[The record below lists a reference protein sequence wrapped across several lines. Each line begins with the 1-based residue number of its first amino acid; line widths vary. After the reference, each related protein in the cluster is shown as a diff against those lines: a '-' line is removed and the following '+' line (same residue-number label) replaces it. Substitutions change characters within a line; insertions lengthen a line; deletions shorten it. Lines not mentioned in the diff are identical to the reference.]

1 MAGYKMNRFKD
12 LLKATGIVL
21 LISVSS
27 ILIYDIYM
35 NIEVESYGEE
45 EIKVS
50 RTSQLV
56 EQEESSKQNI
66 SDIIENVSDAIVGI
80 SKLQNKGSSIFSNE
94 STEQLG
100 LGSGVILSEDGYILS
115 NQHVSGDKYSSCYIT
130 TSDGKEYTGTVMW
143 ADENVDLSIIKIK
156 ATNLTSVTL
165 GNSESIRIGEAVYAI
180 RKSNRI

>member
-1 MAGYKMNRFKD
+1 M
-12 LLKATGIVL
+12 
-21 LISVSS
+21 
-27 ILIYDIYM
+27 
-35 NIEVESYGEE
+35 
-45 EIKVS
+45 
-50 RTSQLV
+50 
-56 EQEESSKQNI
+56 
-66 SDIIENVSDAIVGI
+66 
-80 SKLQNKGSSIFSNE
+80 
-94 STEQLG
+94 
-100 LGSGVILSEDGYILS
+100 ILSEDGYILS